1 MKSLID
7 LHTHT
12 IVSGHAF
19 STLHE
24 NIQEASE
31 KGLKFLGTSE
41 HGPKMPHGAHYWYF
55 SNLRVIPRN
64 IKGVEILRGAEA
76 NIMNINGD
84 LDLTP
89 VEFDDLDYMI
99 ASLHPPCF
107 TYDTIENNTTAIL
120 NSMKNPKVKIIG
132 HPDESSYPLDY
143 QKLVAGAKKYDVL
156 LEVNNSSL
164 NPEGFRKGA
173 VDNLTIML
181 KECIKQGVKIVMG
194 SDAHIHYEVG
204 CFQRCEALLKK
215 LNFPDELVVNYSE
228 KEIRKYFCSN
238 K

>member
-24 NIQEASE
+24 NIQEAAE
-31 KGLKFLGTSE
+31 KGLKFMGTSE
-41 HGPKMPHGAHYWYF
+41 HGPEMPNGAHYWYF
-55 SNLRVIPRN
+55 SNLRIIPRI

-76 NIMNINGD
+76 NIMNYEGG

-89 VEFDDLDYMI
+89 LEVDALDYVI

-107 TYDTIENNTTAIL
+107 PYDTMENNTNAIL
-120 NSMKNPKVKIIG
+120 NAMKNPRVTIIG
-132 HPDESSYPLDY
+132 HPDESVYPLDY
-143 QKLVAGAKKYDVL
+143 KKIVTAAKKYDVL

-164 NPEGFRKGA
+164 DPEGFRIGA
-173 VDNLTIML
+173 AENLTIML
-181 KECIKQGVKIVMG
+181 KECMKQKVKIILG
-194 SDAHIHYEVG
+194 SDAHIHYDIG
-204 CFQRCEALLKK
+204 NFTRCEALLEK

-228 KEIRKYFCSN
+228 KEIKKYFY
-238 K
+238 

>member
-24 NIQEASE
+24 NIQAASE

-41 HGPKMPHGAHYWYF
+41 HGPTMPNGAHEWYF
-55 SNLRVIPRN
+55 SNLRVVPRN

-76 NIMNINGD
+76 NIINSQGE
-84 LDLTP
+84 LDLTII
-89 VEFDDLDYMI
+89 EMDALDYMI

-107 TYDTIENNTTAIL
+107 PYDTRENNTMAIL
-120 NSMKNPKVKIIG
+120 NAMKNPKVKVIG
-132 HPDESSYPLDY
+132 HPDESCYPLDY
-143 QKLVAGAKKYDVL
+143 EKLVEGAKKYDVL

-164 NPEGFRKGA
+164 DPDGFRIGA
-173 VDNLTIML
+173 IDNLTIML
-181 KECIKQGVKIVMG
+181 KECMKKNVKIILG
-194 SDAHIHYEVG
+194 SDAHIHYDIG
-204 CFQRCEALLKK
+204 NFLRCEALLEK
-215 LNFPDELVVNYSE
+215 LSFPDELVVNYSE
-228 KEIRKYFCSN
+228 KEIRKYFYE
-238 K
+238 